1 MQTFAAEQEFCSEF
15 LGIKQGLAGEA
26 GIGEEGVRVDRLGEW
41 EGWERIASGKGR
53 EY

>member
-26 GIGEEGVRVDRLGEW
+26 VIGEEGVRVDRLGEW
-41 EGWERIASGKGR
+41 RKGGMG
-53 EY
+53 EDSQW